1 LVRTLVA
8 TVMYSSKGK
17 KIYCRSNQI
26 SDQQLSVMKR
36 QSDMDLENAGFT
48 FIDLTSRD
56 FANVK
61 GYAIFFEGHAN
72 ELSKALNSFSSYD
85 R

>member
-1 LVRTLVA
+1 
-8 TVMYSSKGK
+8 
-17 KIYCRSNQI
+17 
-26 SDQQLSVMKR
+26 
-36 QSDMDLENAGFT
+36 MDLENAGFT